1 MQPQERSTLHSC
13 NLYNPMAKAQLFIT
27 CLGDQFYTSTL
38 QNMTHIL
45 ERLGVEVSFPPE
57 QTCCGQPLFNNGF
70 EEKTRPVA
78 LNFLRAF
85 SKSDAPIV
93 APSGSCVS
101 MVKHHYAELFKTG
114 TPEHVLAVDIASRTY
129 EFTEY
134 LVNVLKV
141 TDVGAVYPHK
151 VTYHASCHYLREMGL
166 KTEAKTLLNA
176 VKDLEFVPL
185 NEEET
190 CCGFG
195 GAFTVTYPEVS
206 RSMMENKVKDIL
218 ASGADTVVMC
228 EPGCLMNVAGGLH
241 KAGSNIRAMHIIDL
255 LASQES

>member
-1 MQPQERSTLHSC
+1 
-13 NLYNPMAKAQLFIT
+13 
-27 CLGDQFYTSTL
+27 
-38 QNMTHIL
+38 MTNIL
-45 ERLGVEVSFPPE
+45 ERLGLDVSFPPE
-57 QTCCGQPLFNNGF
+57 QTCCGQLLFNNGF

-101 MVKHHYAELFKTG
+101 MVKHHYAELFKEG
-114 TPEHVLAVDIASRTY
+114 TPEHARAVDIASRTY

-151 VTYHASCHYLREMGL
+151 VTYHAACHALHEMGL

-176 VKDLEFVPL
+176 VNGLEFVQL
-185 NEEET
+185 REEET
-190 CCGFG
+190 CYGFG
-195 GAFTVTYPEVS
+195 GAFTITYPEVS
-206 RSMMENKVKDIL
+206 RSLMENKVRDIV
-218 ASGADTVVMC
+218 ASGADTIVTC
-228 EPGCLMNVAGGLH
+228 EPGCLMNVADGLH
-241 KAGSNIRAMHIIDL
+241 KASAKVRAMHIIDL
-255 LASQES
+255 LASK

>member
-1 MQPQERSTLHSC
+1 MP
-13 NLYNPMAKAQLFIT
+13 KAQLFIT

-38 QNMTHIL
+38 QNMTHLL
-45 ERLGVEVSFPPE
+45 ERLGVELTFPPE

-70 EEKTRPVA
+70 EDKTRPVA
-78 LNFLRAF
+78 SNFLQTF
-85 SKSDAPIV
+85 SKSDAPII
-93 APSGSCVS
+93 APSGSCAG
-101 MVKHHYAELFKTG
+101 MVKHHYVSLFKAG
-114 TPEHVLAVDIASRTY
+114 TPEHALAVDIASRTF

-166 KTEAKTLLNA
+166 KTEAKTLLNN
-176 VKDLEFVPL
+176 VKGLEFISL

-206 RSMMENKVKDIL
+206 RSMMENKVKHIIS
-218 ASGADTVVMC
+218 SGADTVVTC

-241 KAGSNIRAMHIIDL
+241 KSGSHIRAMHIIDL
-255 LASQES
+255 LASKENSA

>member
-1 MQPQERSTLHSC
+1 MTQ
-13 NLYNPMAKAQLFIT
+13 AQLFIT

-45 ERLGVEVSFPPE
+45 ERLGVELIFPTE

-70 EEKTRPVA
+70 EDQTRPVA
-78 LNFLRAF
+78 LNFMRAF
-85 SKSDAPIV
+85 TKSDAPIIG
-93 APSGSCVS
+93 PSGSCVS
-101 MVKHHYAELFKTG
+101 MVKHHYPSLFKPG
-114 TPEHVLAVDIASRTY
+114 SAEHNVAVDISSRIY

-134 LVNVLKV
+134 LVNVLKI

-166 KTEAKTLLNA
+166 KTEAKALLDR
-176 VKDLEFVPL
+176 VQGLEFIQL
-185 NEEET
+185 KEEET

-206 RSMMENKVKDIL
+206 RSMMENKVKDIV
-218 ASGADTVVMC
+218 ATGADAVVMC

-255 LASQES
+255 LASRENPI

>member
-1 MQPQERSTLHSC
+1 MP
-13 NLYNPMAKAQLFIT
+13 KAQLFLT

-38 QNMTHIL
+38 QNMTRIL
-45 ERLGVEVSFPPE
+45 ERLGVEVVFPPE
-57 QTCCGQPLFNNGF
+57 QTCCGQPLYNNGF

-78 LNFLRAF
+78 SNFLHAF
-85 SKSDAPIV
+85 GKSEAPIV

-101 MVKHHYAELFKTG
+101 MVKHHYPSLFKPG
-114 TPEHVLAVDIASRTY
+114 TAEQDLAVDIASRTF

-141 TDVGAVYPHK
+141 TNVGAVYPHR
-151 VTYHASCHYLREMGL
+151 VTYHATCHYLREMGL
-166 KTEAKTLLNA
+166 KKEAKSLLNE
-176 VKDLEFVPL
+176 VRGLELVPL
-185 NEEET
+185 KEEET

-195 GAFTVTYPEVS
+195 GSFAVTFPEVS

-228 EPGCLMNVAGGLH
+228 EPGCLMNIAGGLQ
-241 KAGSNIRAMHIIDL
+241 KAGSHIRVMHIIDL
-255 LASQES
+255 LAKKESNVS

>member
-1 MQPQERSTLHSC
+1 MP
-13 NLYNPMAKAQLFIT
+13 KAQLFIT

-38 QNMTHIL
+38 QNMTNLL
-45 ERLGVEVSFPPE
+45 ERLGVELTFPAD

-70 EEKTRPVA
+70 EDQTRAVA
-78 LNFLRAF
+78 LNFMRAF
-85 SKSDAPIV
+85 TRSDAPIV
-93 APSGSCVS
+93 GPSGSCVS
-101 MVKHHYAELFKTG
+101 MVKHHYPELFPAG
-114 TPEHVLAVDIASRTY
+114 TPEHSLATDIAVRTF

-134 LVNVLKV
+134 IVNVLKV
-141 TDVGAVYPHK
+141 TDLGAVYPHK

-176 VKDLEFVPL
+176 VKELEFVPL

-206 RSMMENKVKDIL
+206 RAMMDNKVKRIM
-218 ASGADTVVMC
+218 ASGADTVVTC
-228 EPGCLMNVAGGLH
+228 EPGCLMNIAGGLY
-241 KAGSNIRAMHIIDL
+241 KAGSNIHAMHIIDL
-255 LASQES
+255 LASKEGVA

>member
-1 MQPQERSTLHSC
+1 MT
-13 NLYNPMAKAQLFIT
+13 KAQLFIT

-45 ERLGVEVSFPPE
+45 ERLGVELIFPPG

-70 EEKTRPVA
+70 EEQTRPVA
-78 LNFLRAF
+78 LNFMHAF
-85 SKSDAPIV
+85 ARSEAPIV
-93 APSGSCVS
+93 GPSGSCVS
-101 MVKHHYAELFKTG
+101 MVKHHYPSLFKEG
-114 TPEHVLAVDIASRTY
+114 TAEHALAVDISSRIF

-151 VTYHASCHYLREMGL
+151 VTYHATCHYLREMGL
-166 KTEAKTLLNA
+166 RNEARVLLSS
-176 VKDLEFVPL
+176 VKELEFVPL

-195 GAFTVTYPEVS
+195 GAFSVTYPEVS
-206 RSMMENKVKDIL
+206 RFMTESKVRNII

-241 KAGSNIRAMHIIDL
+241 KAGSAIRTLHIIDL
-255 LASQES
+255 LSMKESNVS

>member
-1 MQPQERSTLHSC
+1 MP
-13 NLYNPMAKAQLFIT
+13 KAQLFIT

-38 QNMTHIL
+38 QNMTRLL
-45 ERLGVEVSFPPE
+45 ERLGVELTFPHE

-70 EEKTRPVA
+70 EDKTRVVA
-78 LNFLRAF
+78 LNFMRAF
-85 SKSDAPIV
+85 AKSDAPIIG
-93 APSGSCVS
+93 PSGSCVS
-101 MVKHHYAELFKTG
+101 MVKHHYPGLFPTG
-114 TPEHVLAVDIASRTY
+114 TPEYALASDIAGRTF

-166 KTEAKTLLNA
+166 KTEARTLLNA
-176 VKDLEFVPL
+176 VKGLDFVPL

-206 RSMMENKVKDIL
+206 RSMMENKVKNII
-218 ASGADTVVMC
+218 ASEADTVVMC
-228 EPGCLMNVAGGLH
+228 EPGCLMNVAGGLQ
-241 KAGSNIRAMHIIDL
+241 KAGSDIRAMHIIDL
-255 LASQES
+255 LTSKEGVT

>member
-1 MQPQERSTLHSC
+1 MPT
-13 NLYNPMAKAQLFIT
+13 AQLFIT

-38 QNMTHIL
+38 QNMTRIL
-45 ERLGVEVSFPPE
+45 ERLGVDVIFPPE

-78 LNFLRAF
+78 QNFLYAF
-85 SKSDAPIV
+85 GKSDAPIV

-101 MVKHHYAELFKTG
+101 MVKHHYPSLFQAG
-114 TPEHVLAVDIASRTY
+114 TPEHGLAVDMAPRIY

-134 LVNVLKV
+134 LVNVLHA

-151 VTYHASCHYLREMGL
+151 VTYHATCHYLREMGL
-166 KTEAKTLLNA
+166 KKEAKMLLNE
-176 VKDLEFVPL
+176 VKGLELVDLE
-185 NEEET
+185 EEET

-195 GAFTVTYPEVS
+195 GAFAVTFPEVS
-206 RSMMENKVKDIL
+206 RSMMENKVNHIL

-228 EPGCLMNVAGGLH
+228 EPGCLMNIAGGLQN
-241 KAGSNIRAMHIIDL
+241 AGSKVRAMHIIDI
-255 LASQES
+255 LASNES

>member
-1 MQPQERSTLHSC
+1 MP
-13 NLYNPMAKAQLFIT
+13 KAQLFIT

-38 QNMTHIL
+38 QNMTYIL
-45 ERLGVEVSFPPE
+45 ERLGVELVFPSE

-70 EEKTRPVA
+70 EDKTRPVA
-78 LNFLRAF
+78 LNFMQAF
-85 SKSDAPIV
+85 AKSDAPIIG
-93 APSGSCVS
+93 PSGSCVS
-101 MVKHHYAELFKTG
+101 MVKHHYHSLFKEG
-114 TPEHVLAVDIASRTY
+114 TPEHALAVDISSRIF

-141 TDVGAVYPHK
+141 TDVGAVYSHK

-166 KTEAKTLLNA
+166 RTEAKTLLTK
-176 VKDLEFVPL
+176 VKGLEFVQL

-206 RSMMENKVKDIL
+206 RAMMENKVKDIV
-218 ASGADTVVMC
+218 ASGADTVVIC

-241 KAGSNIRAMHIIDL
+241 KLGSSIHAMHIIDL
-255 LASQES
+255 LASKEDSK

>member
-1 MQPQERSTLHSC
+1 MP
-13 NLYNPMAKAQLFIT
+13 KAQLFIT

-38 QNMTHIL
+38 QNMTRIL
-45 ERLGVEVSFPPE
+45 ERLGVDLTFAPE

-70 EEKTRPVA
+70 EDKTRPVA
-78 LNFLRAF
+78 MNFLQAF
-85 SKSDAPIV
+85 GKSDAPLV

-101 MVKHHYAELFKTG
+101 MIKHHYAELFPEG
-114 TPEHVLAVDIASRTY
+114 TPEHDLAADIASRTF

-134 LVNVLKV
+134 LVHVLKV
-141 TDVGAVYPHK
+141 TDLGAVYPHK
-151 VTYHASCHYLREMGL
+151 VTYHATCHYLREMGL
-166 KTEAKTLLNA
+166 KTEAKTLLKS
-176 VKDLEFVPL
+176 VKGLEFIPL

-206 RSMMENKVKDIL
+206 RAMMENKVKEIV
-218 ASGADTVVMC
+218 ASGADTVAMC

-241 KAGSNIRAMHIIDL
+241 KRGSNIRAMHIIDL
-255 LASQES
+255 LASKEDSV

>member
-1 MQPQERSTLHSC
+1 MP
-13 NLYNPMAKAQLFIT
+13 KAQLFIT
-27 CLGDQFYTSTL
+27 CLGDQFYTATL

-45 ERLGVEVSFPPE
+45 EKLGVDLAFPPE

-78 LNFLRAF
+78 LNFMRAF
-85 SKSDAPIV
+85 SKSDIPIV
-93 APSGSCVS
+93 GPSGSCVS
-101 MVKHHYAELFKTG
+101 MVKHHYPSLFEPG
-114 TPEHVLAVDIASRTY
+114 TSEHNLAVDIASRIF

-134 LVNVLKV
+134 LVRVLRV

-166 KTEAKTLLNA
+166 KTEAKSLLNA
-176 VKDLEFVPL
+176 VKGLEFVSL
-185 NEEET
+185 KEEET

-206 RSMMENKVKDIL
+206 RSMMENKVKDIV

-255 LASQES
+255 LAKTESNVS

>member
-1 MQPQERSTLHSC
+1 MPR
-13 NLYNPMAKAQLFIT
+13 AQLFIT

-38 QNMTHIL
+38 QNMTHLL
-45 ERLGVEVSFPPE
+45 ERLGVELVFPPE

-70 EEKTRPVA
+70 EDKTRAVA
-78 LNFLRAF
+78 RNFLNAF
-85 SKSDAPIV
+85 SQSDAPIIG
-93 APSGSCVS
+93 PSGSCVG
-101 MVKHHYAELFKTG
+101 MVKHHYLELFPEG
-114 TPEHVLAVDIASRTY
+114 TPEHEMAADISSRIY
-129 EFTEY
+129 ELTEY

-166 KTEAKTLLNA
+166 KTEAKTLLNGIQG
-176 VKDLEFVPL
+176 LEFISL

-206 RSMMENKVKDIL
+206 RSMMENKVNYII
-218 ASGADTVVMC
+218 ASGADTVITC
-228 EPGCLMNVAGGLH
+228 EPGCLMNIAGGLH
-241 KAGSNIRAMHIIDL
+241 KAGSDIRAMHIIDL
-255 LASQES
+255 LASTESNVS

>member
-1 MQPQERSTLHSC
+1 MPR
-13 NLYNPMAKAQLFIT
+13 AQLFIT

-38 QNMTHIL
+38 QNMTYLL
-45 ERLGVEVSFPPE
+45 ERLGVELAFPPE

-70 EEKTRPVA
+70 EDKTRAVA
-78 LNFLRAF
+78 RNFLNAF
-85 SKSDAPIV
+85 SQSDAPIIG
-93 APSGSCVS
+93 PSGSCVG
-101 MVKHHYAELFKTG
+101 MVKHHYLELFPEG
-114 TPEHVLAVDIASRTY
+114 TPEHELAADISSRIY
-129 EFTEY
+129 ELTEY

-176 VKDLEFVPL
+176 VQGLEFISL

-206 RSMMENKVKDIL
+206 RSMMENKVNNII
-218 ASGADTVVMC
+218 ASGADTVITC
-228 EPGCLMNVAGGLH
+228 EPGCLMNIAGGLH
-241 KAGSNIRAMHIIDL
+241 KAGSDIRAMHIIDL
-255 LASQES
+255 LASKEGVA

>member
-1 MQPQERSTLHSC
+1 MP
-13 NLYNPMAKAQLFIT
+13 KAQLFIT
-27 CLGDQFYTSTL
+27 CLGDQFYPGTL
-38 QNMTHIL
+38 QNMTRIL
-45 ERLGVEVSFPPE
+45 ERLGVELAFPAE

-70 EEKTRPVA
+70 EEKTRAVA
-78 LNFLRAF
+78 MNFMHAF
-85 SKSDAPIV
+85 SKSDASIIG
-93 APSGSCVS
+93 PSGSCVS
-101 MVKHHYAELFKTG
+101 MVKHHYPSLFKVG
-114 TPEHVLAVDIASRTY
+114 TPEHARAVDIALRTF

-166 KTEAKTLLNA
+166 KTEAKTLLHA
-176 VKDLEFVPL
+176 VKGLELIPL

-206 RSMMENKVKDIL
+206 RAMMENKVKCIL
-218 ASGADTVVMC
+218 SSGADTVVTC

-241 KAGSNIRAMHIIDL
+241 NVGSQIRAMHIIDL
-255 LASQES
+255 LANTESNVS